1 MRGSSNLPT
10 IESVIS
16 ELNRLPGIGP
26 KSATA
31 LAYHLV
37 SLPEDRVKRLANSIA
52 AIPGKIRN
60 CSICGNLTEEEP
72 CGICQ
77 DPAREE
83 GSLCVVERPLDVLSI
98 EKTGVFHGRYH
109 VLGGVLSPL
118 DGVGPAELRIREL
131 LERLRESSI
140 QEIILATNPSVEGEA
155 TAAYLSE
162 VIGGLGLGIIL
173 TRFARG
179 LPIGGELVHTDAET
193 LALALRSRKPVNSS
207 S

>member
-10 IESVIS
+10 IETVIS
-16 ELNRLPGIGP
+16 ELNRLPGLGP

-37 SLPEDRVKRLANSIA
+37 SLPEDRVRRLADSLA

-60 CSICGNLTEEEP
+60 CSVCGNLTEEEP

-98 EKTGVFHGRYH
+98 EKTSVFHGRYH

-118 DGVGPAELRIREL
+118 DGIGPAELRIREL
-131 LERLRESSI
+131 LGRLRESSI

-162 VIGGLGLGIIL
+162 VIGGLGMGITL
-173 TRFARG
+173 TRFSRG
-179 LPIGGELVHTDAET
+179 LPIGGELIHTDAET
-193 LALALRSRKPVNSS
+193 LALAFRSRKPVESS

>member
-1 MRGSSNLPT
+1 MKGSSNLPT
-10 IESVIS
+10 IETVIS

-37 SLPEDRVKRLANSIA
+37 GLPEDRVKRLAESIA

-60 CSICGNLTEEEP
+60 CSVCGNLTEEEP
-72 CGICQ
+72 CGICR

-83 GSLCVVERPLDVLSI
+83 GTLCVVERPLDVLSI

-118 DGVGPAELRIREL
+118 DGIGPAELRIREL
-131 LERLRESSI
+131 LGRLKDSSI
-140 QEIILATNPSVEGEA
+140 QEIILGTNPSVEGEA

-162 VIGGLGLGIIL
+162 VIGGLGLGITL

-179 LPIGGELVHTDAET
+179 LPIGGELVHADAET
-193 LALALRSRKPVNSS
+193 LALALRSRKPVSS
-207 S
+207 PA